1 MTNEE
6 FIESIRLEGEN
17 WKTLSDFDGLY
28 AVSNKGRV
36 VSFARAYMK
45 TSNNSVVMYHKNHK
59 LLLPRLREDN
69 YYDVNIIV
77 DGKRKK
83 VLLHRLLATAFIPNP
98 NNYPHIDHIDG
109 NPSNNELS
117 NLRWCTPKMNANNPV
132 RAARESAAF
141 KGRYNT
147 KNSKRIVRIDNNGN
161 VKEYPSIKEAGRDG
175 FTTANITRCCNGIVK
190 HHKGFNWMYLSD
202 YEKLSP
208 IQ

>member
-6 FIESIRLEGEN
+6 FIESIRLEGEK

-36 VSFARAYMK
+36 VSFARSYIKMFN
-45 TSNNSVVMYHKNHK
+45 TSAVIYHKNHK
-59 LLLPRLREDN
+59 LLLPRLRTDN
-69 YYDVNIIV
+69 YYDVNITI

-141 KGRYNT
+141 TGKYNT
-147 KNSKRIVRIDNNGN
+147 KNSKRIVRIDNNGI
-161 VKEYPSIKEAGRDG
+161 VKEYPSIKEAGRNG
-175 FTTANITRCCNGIVK
+175 FTEANITRCCKGVVK
-190 HHKGFNWMYLSD
+190 HHKGFKWMYLSD
-202 YEKLSP
+202 YEKSLVN
-208 IQ
+208 Q

>member
-17 WKTLSDFDGLY
+17 WKTLSDFDELY

-45 TSNNSVVMYHKNHK
+45 TSNNSVVTYHKNHK
-59 LLLPRLREDN
+59 LLLPRLRKDN

-147 KNSKRIVRIDNNGN
+147 KNSKRIVRIDDDGN
-161 VKEYPSIKEAGRDG
+161 IKEYPSIKEAGRDG
-175 FTTANITRCCNGIVK
+175 FTTANITRCCNGVVK
-190 HHKGFNWMYLSD
+190 HHGGYKWMYLSD
-202 YEKLSP
+202 YENLVN
-208 IQ
+208 Q